1 MSDVYTCKLAELPCC
16 AVARN
21 WTNNHANCKTSRQQL
36 DVKRGAWCMQREALI
51 QNKTLLNLICHAT
64 WRGLQLSLMR
74 ATFRIYPAAARIG
87 TDPAA
92 ARRLPSPL
100 LSLALSRSLARPRPV
115 VLRSSARPR
124 VGGIAVRPAL
134 PTRQGRGYKYP
145 TE

>member
-1 MSDVYTCKLAELPCC
+1 
-16 AVARN
+16 
-21 WTNNHANCKTSRQQL
+21 
-36 DVKRGAWCMQREALI
+36 
-51 QNKTLLNLICHAT
+51 
-64 WRGLQLSLMR
+64 MR

-92 ARRLPSPL
+92 ARRLSSPL

-145 TE
+145 TLPHRLACCVILYFFRKKNLRRTR